1 MNKKE
6 LREYQEKYGNIP
18 KNYFERFEYVMNEL
32 KISDKDLKKIRA
44 GLSKLLRAEWDKLNF
59 VFYFVPKATP
69 RARLSPLTKTF
80 YVRNASSNHQLF
92 KEFIENE
99 GHELGIITTPCKLFL
114 DLYMPM
120 PSGMTK
126 EEKIYAELKQIRA
139 ISTPDWDNA
148 GKTYSDMIQKSLLLT
163 DSLICEG
170 VVRKFYSFKP
180 RIEVRIESMKLYDCK
195 YNKKKIESWKI
206 YQELSDKILEKE
218 CYICK

>member
-6 LREYQEKYGNIP
+6 LREYREKYGSIP
-18 KNYFERFEYVMNEL
+18 NDYFDRFRYILDEL
-32 KISDKDLKKIRA
+32 RVSDKDLKKIRE
-44 GLSKLLRAEWDKLNF
+44 GLRKLLQTEWDILNF
-59 VFYFVPKATP
+59 VFYFIPKATP
-69 RARLSPLTKTF
+69 RARLSPKTKTF

-99 GHELGIITTPCKLFL
+99 GHKFDIITTPCKLLL

-126 EEKIYAELKQIRA
+126 EEKIYAELRQIRA

-180 RIEVRIESMKLYDCK
+180 RIEIKIESMKMYDCK

-206 YQELSDKILEKE
+206 YQELADKIVEKS
-218 CYICK
+218 YICK